1 MNVLSKSVPKKKNPA
16 RTTPSRTSTVEAL
29 ATMADELRGL
39 CAVVTKIARRD
50 HQQLLDRHQTGLSAL
65 EHGVLRRVTQGAQT
79 LAEASALM
87 SVAAS
92 TLVYVI
98 DRLVAKGLLAKKS
111 DPRDRRCERLS
122 LTRKGASLLASIPT
136 MEAESALVQSLATMN
151 PRERTGLHRSL
162 HAFVAGLEGSHH
174 WQADVRPA
182 TLAPARRGPL
192 GRRKRPTRTSSR
204 RD

>member
-1 MNVLSKSVPKKKNPA
+1 MNVLSKRVSKKDPA
-16 RTTPSRTSTVEAL
+16 RTTTSRTSTVEAL
-29 ATMADELRGL
+29 TAMADELRGL
-39 CAVVTKIARRD
+39 CAVVIRIARRD

-98 DRLVAKGLLAKKS
+98 DRLVAKGLLAKKN
-111 DPRDRRCERLS
+111 DPRDRRRERLS

-136 MEAESALVQSLATMN
+136 MDAHSAIVQSLASMN
-151 PRERTGLHRSL
+151 ARERTGLHRSL
-162 HAFVAGLEGSHH
+162 RAFVAGLEGANH
-174 WQADVRPA
+174 WQPEVRPA
-182 TLAPARRGPL
+182 TLAPARAGPL
-192 GRRKRPTRTSSR
+192 GCRKCPTRTPSL